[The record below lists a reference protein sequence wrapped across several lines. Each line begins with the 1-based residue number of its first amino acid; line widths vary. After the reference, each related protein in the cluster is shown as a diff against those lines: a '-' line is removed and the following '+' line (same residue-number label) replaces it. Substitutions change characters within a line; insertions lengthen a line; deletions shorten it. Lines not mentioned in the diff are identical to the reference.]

1 MTLPVSAAFGPW
13 MRSKNGGLSMIIGA
27 VSFCKTPSNEE
38 RPVRSWARQGYD
50 WQLNADNSS
59 GGRTRWSSCIPAFTS
74 TRAQW
79 VTQPQFLRRRNNGLS
94 PHDSDPANPPSLRCA
109 RARCFWRR
117 GRDSNSRSD
126 CSDAGFQDRCIQ
138 PLCHLSGFVQIDY
151 LLLAL
156 IMGSER
162 PALPFL
168 FPASQ
173 GCSVDSA
180 RCHRPDENSV
190 RMQYLFRLSQG
201 WCKCREPG
209 PLHALRK

>member
-1 MTLPVSAAFGPW
+1 VISAAPLGPRAYVIAAWTMTLPVSAAFGPW

-109 RARCFWRR
+109 RASFFGGEGEIRT
-117 GRDSNSRSD
+117 RDRIAPMPVFKTGAFNRSAT
-126 CSDAGFQDRCIQ
+126 S
-138 PLCHLSGFVQIDY
+138 PVLCKSIT
-151 LLLAL
+151 
-156 IMGSER
+156 
-162 PALPFL
+162 
-168 FPASQ
+168 
-173 GCSVDSA
+173 C
-180 RCHRPDENSV
+180 C
-190 RMQYLFRLSQG
+190 
-201 WCKCREPG
+201 
-209 PLHALRK
+209 LH